1 MGMSV
6 GDKVNYVIPNI
17 PYVGIYNH
25 TGENGLLIQGSTSVM
40 AMVLEYWNPGETDFG
55 QLNRLVKQSIDV
67 NNRDS
72 ITMQDVRLIINQV
85 GNFDARIDHIEINDL
100 KKYINPDVKTPLFLF
115 LPISNTDSAGVPYS
129 PATLVIGIKENE
141 NKIIVHDYWLGNNL
155 EITYDDFNNRMA
167 RINPSLRNKYLVV
180 QPVDLKPALADV
192 EKRSLTTYPNKT
204 QVMSQISPMMSDYLR
219 GYEALM
225 ERKYDETIKYYSK
238 IERDQKF
245 ENFFPPYLKVLLY
258 VQTGDSFLGKKEFDE
273 ALAYQK
279 KAEELNHDLDKSF
292 LDWPGYEM
300 RSNEPGK
307 YGQSMQSKRLLG
319 DIYFAQEKYA
329 EAKKAYLDALEIFP
343 RHMILREKYT
353 ATQAKLSGD

>member
-1 MGMSV
+1 
-6 GDKVNYVIPNI
+6 
-17 PYVGIYNH
+17 
-25 TGENGLLIQGSTSVM
+25 
-40 AMVLEYWNPGETDFG
+40 
-55 QLNRLVKQSIDV
+55 
-67 NNRDS
+67 
-72 ITMQDVRLIINQV
+72 
-85 GNFDARIDHIEINDL
+85 
-100 KKYINPDVKTPLFLF
+100 
-115 LPISNTDSAGVPYS
+115 VPYS